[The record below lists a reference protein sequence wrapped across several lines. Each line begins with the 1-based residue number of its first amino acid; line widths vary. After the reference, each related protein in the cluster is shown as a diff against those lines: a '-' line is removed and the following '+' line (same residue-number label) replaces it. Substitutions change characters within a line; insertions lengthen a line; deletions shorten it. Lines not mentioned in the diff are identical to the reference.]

1 MKKFIVFVFIL
12 AFLFIPLKRIAFSAD
27 GSSITCTDHIYYG
40 VSKLT
45 EVRFITYTV
54 TFGTGAESPTAIAM
68 YLVSGMTTKSLY
80 GWWIA
85 EIDII
90 PGSTGPTDD
99 TDFYLYR
106 PAASSVLPG
115 WGTNKIDV
123 FGGNGVDTI
132 DNATITTFNP
142 ATISRPLTGEELLTF
157 ANNAVNN
164 ATCTITFTLY
174 R

>member
-1 MKKFIVFVFIL
+1 MKKFIVFVSIL
-12 AFLFIPLKRIAFSAD
+12 IILIVPTYAIAVVP
-27 GSSITCTDHIYYG
+27 GTITCTDHIYYG
-40 VSKLT
+40 VSKLSET
-45 EVRFITYTV
+45 RFITYTV
-54 TFGTGAESPTAIAM
+54 TFSAGALEPTAIAM
-68 YLVSGMTTKSLY
+68 KDVSGMTTKSLY

-90 PGSTGPTDD
+90 PGDTGPTDD

-106 PAASSVLPG
+106 PVASSVLPG

-123 FGGNGVDTI
+123 FGGNGVDSI

-142 ATISRPLTGEELLTF
+142 AVISRPLTGEELLTF
-157 ANNAVNN
+157 DNNAVNN
-164 ATCTITFTLY
+164 AVTTITFTLY

>member
-1 MKKFIVFVFIL
+1 MKKFVIFIFVLTILIVPFN
-12 AFLFIPLKRIAFSAD
+12 AIAIIA
-27 GSSITCTDHIYYG
+27 GEITCTDHSYYG

-54 TFGTGAESPTAIAM
+54 TFSATASSPATIAM
-68 YLVSGMTTKSLY
+68 YKVPGMTTKSLY

-90 PGSTGPTDD
+90 PGDTGPTDD

-115 WGTNKIDV
+115 WGTSKIDV
-123 FGGNGVDTI
+123 FGGNGVDSI

-142 ATISRPLTGEELLTF
+142 ATISRPLTGEELLF
-157 ANNAVNN
+157 IENNAVNN
-164 ATCTITFTLY
+164 ATTTITFTLY

>member
-1 MKKFIVFVFIL
+1 MKKFIAFISIL
-12 AFLFIPLKRIAFSAD
+12 IILLVPTYVIAVVP
-27 GSSITCTDHIYYG
+27 GTITCTDHIYYG

-45 EVRFITYTV
+45 QTRFITYTV
-54 TFGTGAESPTAIAM
+54 TFSATGTQPAAIAM
-68 YLVSGMTTKSLY
+68 YKVSGMTTASLY

-90 PGSTGPTDD
+90 PDQPGPTDD

-115 WGTNKIDV
+115 WGTSKIDV
-123 FGGNGVDTI
+123 FGGNGVDSI

-142 ATISRPLTGEELLTF
+142 ATMSRPLTGEELLNF
-157 ANNAVNN
+157 ANNSVNDAV
-164 ATCTITFTLY
+164 TTITFTLY